1 LGGRGAALGEF
12 EKNCASATPGRTAS
26 HKAAATTSWPP
37 RPVLVPPVLMAE
49 LFDRNRGKFMPREGR
64 FVSLTGVC

>member
-1 LGGRGAALGEF
+1 
-12 EKNCASATPGRTAS
+12 
-26 HKAAATTSWPP
+26 
-37 RPVLVPPVLMAE
+37 MAE